1 MLPISGQVT
10 LGVPRHCSRPVRKK
24 ASGLGNVV
32 LAGQQTHHESAGDG
46 MGNSWQTRRGD
57 VLQRSGQSL
66 YEQAVPVVT
75 VAIPDQAEYE
85 PARKLLG

>member
-1 MLPISGQVT
+1 
-10 LGVPRHCSRPVRKK
+10 
-24 ASGLGNVV
+24 
-32 LAGQQTHHESAGDG
+32 